1 MAAAFVLPSR
11 DSLSLGER
19 IMAYL
24 PRCADTDAEVRKAAI
39 QVCAKEAGCI
49 VFFCYSM
56 FLPFCPCAVS
66 ILTCAMDCLK
76 FSSCIEI
83 KLIKLHMILFV
94 VDHCTFLQ
102 HFIVTSEAEGIC

>member
-1 MAAAFVLPSR
+1 MSVRCLHFMAAAFVLPSR

-49 VFFCYSM
+49 VFF
-56 FLPFCPCAVS
+56 L
-66 ILTCAMDCLK
+66 L
-76 FSSCIEI
+76 
-83 KLIKLHMILFV
+83 
-94 VDHCTFLQ
+94 
-102 HFIVTSEAEGIC
+102 

>member
-66 ILTCAMDCLK
+66 ILTCA
-76 FSSCIEI
+76 
-83 KLIKLHMILFV
+83 V
-94 VDHCTFLQ
+94 
-102 HFIVTSEAEGIC
+102 